1 MRPGLAVDSAPT
13 SASLIRIAVAARTPT
28 AAGGVGFHDRPARG
42 LDTDVLEH
50 AMVERDRLVVAVDEM
65 HQLQRQPHMPLAA
78 RGHVVRGLDLRV
90 GACEI
95 EMHVPIPRLQPA
107 PQADRD
113 AGIIV
118 VVEVVPEHVV
128 AVRDQPLHLS
138 RLGARIGNEVALR
151 LHHRIDAVRRHEF
164 EHALFADLKRCEH
177 GLDVAEVHLRRPAV
191 GAVEGQEV
199 LVHHPSLHELHRWDL
214 EPLLEQ
220 FREARRDA
228 GRNAAANIGGMDE
241 IPGMRDDPPFMEDRP
256 DQVQIRHVGRQTLAE
271 IGVVGD
277 DDVAG
282 PEIRD
287 RGQ

>member
-1 MRPGLAVDSAPT
+1 MTPPLGAGMRPGLAVDSAPT

-28 AAGGVGFHDRPARG
+28 AAGGVRIHDRPARG

-138 RLGARIGNEVALR
+138 RLGAA
-151 LHHRIDAVRRHEF
+151 
-164 EHALFADLKRCEH
+164 
-177 GLDVAEVHLRRPAV
+177 
-191 GAVEGQEV
+191 
-199 LVHHPSLHELHRWDL
+199 
-214 EPLLEQ
+214 
-220 FREARRDA
+220 
-228 GRNAAANIGGMDE
+228 
-241 IPGMRDDPPFMEDRP
+241 
-256 DQVQIRHVGRQTLAE
+256 
-271 IGVVGD
+271 
-277 DDVAG
+277 
-282 PEIRD
+282 
-287 RGQ
+287 